1 MKLEFKIWEVD
12 ASMRAF
18 LPLLEQSESN
28 PYDEFCIQILLIHV
42 NYGCMSI
49 KRSDQDMRPR
59 GWYPYELRK
68 LS

>member
-1 MKLEFKIWEVD
+1 MKLEFKIWYIDTSIRV
-12 ASMRAF
+12 F

-28 PYDEFCIQILLIHV
+28 PYDEFCIQILLTRV
-42 NYGCMSI
+42 DYGCMSI
-49 KRSDQDMRPR
+49 KRSDKDMRAT